1 MPSPEASR
9 ANGKK
14 RLKGTKW
21 KSTLAKEAAREL
33 VRQTV
38 NERMGEMLEAQARH
52 AVGLTHLMLRNEDG
66 TWSKAPAEMTADEML
81 AILNGD
87 QARYYLATKD
97 PSVQA
102 FTDLMNRA
110 LDKPKE
116 QAADV
121 NLHVTGDLAAAI
133 AEGRQRAAARNKREG

>member
-1 MPSPEASR
+1 M
-9 ANGKK
+9 
-14 RLKGTKW
+14 
-21 KSTLAKEAAREL
+21 
-33 VRQTV
+33 
-38 NERMGEMLEAQARH
+38 RH
-52 AVGLTHLMLRNEDG
+52 AVGLSHLMLREEDG
-66 TWSKAPAEMTADEML
+66 TWKKAPADLSADEML

-87 QARYYLATKD
+87 KDRYYIATKD
-97 PSVQA
+97 PSTQA

-133 AEGRQRAAARNKREG
+133 AEGRQRAAARNKKG

>member
-1 MPSPEASR
+1 M
-9 ANGKK
+9 
-14 RLKGTKW
+14 
-21 KSTLAKEAAREL
+21 
-33 VRQTV
+33 VRQEVTAH
-38 NERMGEMLEAQARH
+38 MGPMLQAQIANSI
-52 AVGLTHLMLRNEDG
+52 GLSHLMLREEDG
-66 TWSKAPAEMTADEML
+66 TWKKAPAEMTADEML

-116 QAADV
+116 QAQDVEVKADV
-121 NLHVTGDLAAAI
+121 TFRWATDG
-133 AEGRQRAAARNKREG
+133 E